1 MRLIPFPI
9 PFADGGDIL
18 MEEIPSRFSEEKFR
32 YCRIICSKNQRA

>member
-1 MRLIPFPI
+1 
-9 PFADGGDIL
+9 